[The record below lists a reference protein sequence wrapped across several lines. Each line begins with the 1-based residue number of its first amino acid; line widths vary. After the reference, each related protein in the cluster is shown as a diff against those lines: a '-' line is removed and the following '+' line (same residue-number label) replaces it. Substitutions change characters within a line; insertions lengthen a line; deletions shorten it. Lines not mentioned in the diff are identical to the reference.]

1 MKVILIKDVPKV
13 GNKYDVKEF
22 PQGYAQNVLISKG
35 LAVLATAGE
44 LAKLKDKKDQM
55 ERRREEESKIFESLI
70 SSINNTK
77 IEIKAKANEK
87 GHLFKAVSPLDVA
100 LAIKNITGID
110 VDTNAVI
117 MEHIKELGNHSIEI
131 KKGDKKGKCE
141 IVVIKN

>member
-55 ERRREEESKIFESLI
+55 ERRREEENKIFESLI

-87 GHLFKAVSPLDVA
+87 GHLFKAVSPVDVA
-100 LAIKNITGID
+100 FVIKNITGID

-141 IVVIKN
+141 IIVVKA